1 MSFPPVDPRRPGQPQ
16 RPPLGQ
22 GLPLNPGTPLPAP
35 TFTADQ
41 AASAMMPP
49 LQMGMPAPPPPPPV
63 DPVMTA
69 MMANAPPAPP
79 FDPLAGLNDRDKPG
93 YMPHWDDSIWL
104 AVANADQTH
113 YDRLIRRFSRDV
125 RLYRTAYSATP
136 PDFDPKTE
144 IAFRSATVPNVV
156 NKLTNMSSA
165 LDFRFIIPFRD
176 ETSKTQSQIAENAC
190 TYWRKCETI
199 GYAETGGHSSL
210 QWDEFFYLFLF
221 GRVCKRILPA
231 PHRTDGHPFDI
242 ELIDPSTVFPVWGGT
257 NEGLIRITHRRSMSA
272 IDVVS
277 TYSRYAP
284 NLPARLKQA
293 MSETWDVSDDPAMW
307 HQQGELIEGWNSW
320 SRWVSW
326 RGVTILET
334 DHKLGYVPFVYVMAK
349 GEPRGMTTPLGG
361 YYDAMEWNDA
371 EDVVVRGVNE
381 AEDEAEKGVS
391 VFHHIVQTNRMVEI
405 FYTILVNETL
415 KSQDPPT
422 ITYAAPQMAGQAPP
436 PLSYKRKANNQ
447 RVLNAQ
453 RVEIAPTSPRP
464 TDISPV
470 LNKLSGDIT
479 EGSINPAM
487 YGGVEG
493 SNIAGFAIESMIAA
507 AKDTILPYLR
517 GFEIAQQVQARI
529 QLMQY
534 RSHILPV
541 HSVSIPMEGR
551 YGTAATADLTREVMD
566 GAGTKVSCEVVGVS
580 DQSLPM
586 LVNAAGAAVERGFW
600 SRRKAMEKLGEKDPG
615 RMISEIIIERALEHP
630 EMMENFLIPI
640 NFIRAG
646 QKDLADLWVLMI
658 VMPKIQMLMSK
669 MLGPQGAGAGGPMAG
684 MQAAMG
690 GPPGAPPGMPPGMP
704 GMPPGMPAMGAGGME
719 QNGQSNPMAG
729 RAMGPPTGPEA
740 GQGRGP
746 APQAPPIALGN
757 AR

>member
-1 MSFPPVDPRRPGQPQ
+1 MSFPQGDPRP
-16 RPPLGQ
+16 RPPIA
-22 GLPLNPGTPLPAP
+22 LNPGTPLPAP
-35 TFTADQ
+35 TFSADQ
-41 AASAMMPP
+41 AASAMMPQ
-49 LQMGMPAPPPPPPV
+49 LGMGGPGMAGMMPGMAGMMGGDPPDQPPMDPIMAAMMAAAPPPL
-63 DPVMTA
+63 
-69 MMANAPPAPP
+69 P
-79 FDPLAGLNDRDKPG
+79 FDPLAGLKDSEKPG
-93 YMPHWDDSIWL
+93 YMPHWDAGVWL
-104 AVANADQTH
+104 AVANADQEH
-113 YDRLIRRFSRDV
+113 YAKLIRRFSRDV

-136 PDFDPKTE
+136 PDFDPRTE

-156 NKLTNMSSA
+156 NKLTNMASA
-165 LDFRFIIPFRD
+165 LDFRYLIPFRD
-176 ETSKTQSQIAENAC
+176 EVSKQHSQIAENAC
-190 TYWRKCETI
+190 AYWRTCEAI

-221 GRVCKRILPA
+221 GRICKRILPA
-231 PHRTDGHPFDI
+231 PQKTDGYPFDT
-242 ELIDPSTVFPVWGGT
+242 ELIDPSTVFPVWGGSGD
-257 NEGLIRITHRRSMSA
+257 GLIRITHRRSMSA
-272 IDVVS
+272 IDVVA
-277 TYSRYAP
+277 TYASYAP
-284 NLPARLKQA
+284 NLPTKLKQA

-307 HQQGELIEGWNSW
+307 HQQGELIEGWNAW

-326 RGVTILET
+326 RGITILEM

-349 GEPRGMTTPLGG
+349 GEPRGMTTPMGG
-361 YYDAMEWNDA
+361 YYDTMEWDGTTA
-371 EDVVVRGVNE
+371 SLETVVRGVNE

-391 VFHHIVQTNRMVEI
+391 VFHHIIQTNRMVEI

-470 LNKLSGDIT
+470 LNKLAGDIT

-517 GFEIAQQVQARI
+517 GFEIVQQMQARI
-529 QLMQY
+529 QLRQY
-534 RSHILPV
+534 RAHILPV
-541 HSVSIPMEGR
+541 QSITIPMEGR
-551 YGTAATADLTREVMD
+551 TGAVSTADLTREVMD
-566 GAGTKVSCEVVGVS
+566 GAGTQVSCEVVGVS
-580 DQSLPM
+580 DQALPM
-586 LVNAAGAAVERGFW
+586 LVNAAGGAVERGFW

-640 NFIRAG
+640 TFIRAK

-669 MLGPQGAGAGGPMAG
+669 MLGPGGGAPPPAMAG
-684 MQAAMG
+684 IAAAMG
-690 GPPGAPPGMPPGMP
+690 GGPGGGPPGGLPP
-704 GMPPGMPAMGAGGME
+704 MGPGGME

-729 RAMGPPTGPEA
+729 RAMGPPTGPDP

-746 APQAPPIALGN
+746 APVAPAIV
-757 AR
+757 R